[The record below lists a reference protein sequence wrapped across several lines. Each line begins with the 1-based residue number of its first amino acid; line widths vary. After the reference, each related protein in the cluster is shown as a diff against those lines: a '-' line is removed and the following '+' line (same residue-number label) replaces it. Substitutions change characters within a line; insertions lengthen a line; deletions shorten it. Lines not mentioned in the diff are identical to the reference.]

1 MKVLNYL
8 PRNMHFGPEKATSI
22 DLCVHQQSVRS
33 EHEILVVCD
42 EIDKPFDDV
51 ALRMLKDGSR
61 KQKLRQLQAIVVE
74 FQPDLIV
81 VQQHGPTAQNVA
93 KLFRPIPVMLHRHN
107 FEDGGKLSWFKKWR
121 HQKRYEALQGLI
133 FVSDTCRT
141 SFLERYPAIKT
152 PLYTVFNGIDCSLWH
167 ADADK
172 KNEVLFIGRIEP
184 QKNAL
189 PAAEAMAQFIAQ
201 RPEWSGCLV
210 GAFSGSD
217 EYVAKVKRA
226 VAGCERLSLLDG
238 LPHETI
244 KQRLQ
249 EAKISLICSE
259 RESFCLVAIE
269 SFAAGAG
276 VVSTANGALPETIGK
291 AGIFLESL
299 DVEEITACLMKM
311 ADEHAHFAA
320 LGAQQ
325 VQKFDLQQTVH
336 CLDDVYRKTVG

>member
-8 PRNMHFGPEKATSI
+8 PRNMHFGPAKATSI

-33 EHEILVVCD
+33 EHDILVVCD
-42 EIDKPFDDV
+42 EIAQPFDDV
-51 ALRMLKDGSR
+51 ALRMLSAGSR
-61 KQKLRQLQAIVVE
+61 KQKLQQLKSIVTE

-93 KLFRPIPVMLHRHN
+93 KFFRAIPVMLHRHN
-107 FEDGGKLSWFKKWR
+107 FEDVAKLSWFKKWR

-141 SFLERYPAIKT
+141 SFLAQYPAIKT
-152 PLYTVFNGIDCSLWH
+152 PLYTVFNGIDCSLWK

-172 KNEVLFIGRIEP
+172 RNEILFIGRIEP

-189 PAAEAMAQFIAQ
+189 PAAEAMAQFVSQ
-201 RPEWSGCLV
+201 RPDWSGCLV
-210 GAFSGSD
+210 GAFSGPDS
-217 EYVAKVKRA
+217 YVEKVKQV
-226 VAGCERLSLLDG
+226 VAGCERLSVLDG
-238 LPHETI
+238 LPHSAI
-244 KQRLQ
+244 KERLQ

-276 VVSTANGALPETIGK
+276 VVSTKNGALPETIGE
-291 AGIFLESL
+291 AGVFLKSL
-299 DVEEITACLMKM
+299 SVEDITAGLVKM
-311 ADEHAHFAA
+311 ADEHQHFAA
-320 LGAQQ
+320 LGHQQ

-336 CLDDVYRKTVG
+336 SLDDVYRRTVG